1 MPAQGNHRG
10 LPLQV
15 ADLTIGALNNYQVIK
30 MVYEIFENEVV
41 MLLLGVGVL
50 IFILG
55 NRARL
60 KHLAASK
67 ILIVGFYVLLAGWVL
82 TVLEGFFWEGPLNY
96 LEHLCYA
103 VSSVLV
109 AGWCCKVFGG
119 RGVPQTRNNAFEGPR
134 KEAL

>member
-1 MPAQGNHRG
+1 M
-10 LPLQV
+10 
-15 ADLTIGALNNYQVIK
+15 I
-30 MVYEIFENEVV
+30 YEIFENEVV

-50 IFILG
+50 TFILG

-82 TVLEGFFWEGPLNY
+82 TVVEGFFWEGLLNY

-109 AGWCCKVFGG
+109 AVWCCKVFGG
-119 RGVPQTRNNAFEGPR
+119 RGVPRHKASPSGQRRNNAFGGPG